1 MYRTNSSVSYCQ
13 IAFLP
18 NLGRTGNILVI
29 GGTEVE
35 GTEGGSE
42 FVTTEQSLA
51 QLRGVAKP
59 DGEGEMPYFEALLE
73 SSRIGG
79 AVPNFHVAAA
89 RLLKF

>member
-1 MYRTNSSVSYCQ
+1 VSYCD

-18 NLGRTGNILVI
+18 NLGRTGNVLAI

-51 QLRGVAKP
+51 DLRRLIG
-59 DGEGEMPYFEALLE
+59 GTGRMPYFEVLLK
-73 SSRIGG
+73 SSRVGG
-79 AVPNFHVAAA
+79 SAPAFHVVAW
-89 RLLKF
+89 RVLKP